1 MIIITVDYRCIPGFN
16 RNHQARTVRGA
27 CIDHP
32 TRKYPQFKQDIS
44 VEHAAGCEVPSLP
57 CDAVILPLMGG
68 APDATAIPGD
78 SGNDSSATFRPAPK
92 SLRQCLSP
100 AMPFWGCSSA
110 CISRGV
116 YPGIERCVK
125 PATGSAQCSRSW
137 FVLSIQKHT
146 GLSTAA
152 LESTVNSLALV
163 ALSTETV
170 CRLGAHTANPQVV
183 TLKSLP

>member
-1 MIIITVDYRCIPGFN
+1 
-16 RNHQARTVRGA
+16 
-27 CIDHP
+27 
-32 TRKYPQFKQDIS
+32 
-44 VEHAAGCEVPSLP
+44 
-57 CDAVILPLMGG
+57 
-68 APDATAIPGD
+68 
-78 SGNDSSATFRPAPK
+78 
-92 SLRQCLSP
+92 
-100 AMPFWGCSSA
+100 MPFWSCSSA